1 MGKRALDFS
10 RAHPDASPGYTATVT
25 RLEERLVRAER
36 LVLQQREGT
45 LQVRAA
51 TARKRELRRALKRG
65 HLAHL
70 ATAARIAAEEVP
82 DVAGKFQL
90 SRAGRTYLG
99 FVTAARGMAAEAES
113 RKELLVRHGLVESV
127 LEGLVQAL
135 DQFDAAVASG
145 GAGRQAHVSAS
156 AELDAMA
163 DEVVR
168 IVDVMDGLN
177 RVRFADSP
185 EVLVAWASAS
195 NLLTGPVKLG
205 KPGGEGGSTASGEV
219 RPAA

>member
-1 MGKRALDFS
+1 MGKRALEFS
-10 RAHPDASPGYTATVT
+10 RAHPNPSPGYTATVT
-25 RLEERLVRAER
+25 RLEERLARAER
-36 LVLQQREGT
+36 LVVQQREGT

-51 TARKRELRRALKRG
+51 TARKREIKRALTRG
-65 HLAHL
+65 HLLHL
-70 ATAARIAAEEVP
+70 ATAARIAAEEEP
-82 DVAGKFQL
+82 DIVGKFQL

-99 FVTAARGMAAEAES
+99 FVTVARGMAAEAES
-113 RKELLVRHGLVESV
+113 RKELLVRHGLVDVV

-145 GAGRQAHVSAS
+145 SAGRQAHVSAS
-156 AELDAMA
+156 AELDAVA

-177 RVRFADSP
+177 RVRFAGTP
-185 EVLVAWASAS
+185 EELAAWSSAS
-195 NLLTGPVKLG
+195 NLLVGPVRLG
-205 KPGGEGGSTASGEV
+205 KQAAEE